1 MEMGKK
7 RKKKNDK
14 PYYRSF
20 FTMSIVFIKK
30 LFSILKDKD
39 ILV

>member
-20 FTMSIVFIKK
+20 HHVNSFYKK
-30 LFSILKDKD
+30 TFLNIER
-39 ILV
+39 